1 MAVWVLREREQ
12 RAHVIGDR
20 AVLELPL
27 FPQHL
32 HVLLDPVAE
41 LHVAAD
47 ARETWRH
54 AVGVLEPAQQPLEDL
69 HVVRRRA
76 LDDAAPISHAIQRL
90 QAICGGNGQTRLTA
104 TKAQRRQ
111 AQGRRWRRRT
121 VDVRLELGLYRRRD
135 GRERQ
140 ILDLLLVLCVLLEA
154 GHVVQLGKQ
163 AGLQLLLLSD
173 IVVEEQVHLLIGRVL
188 LGLQLELPQPWELDG
203 EAAQEGDAPL
213 VTTLL
218 GAKGGDVVHA
228 DQRDVA
234 DAPLRLER
242 QPFREEP
249 HQLGVLFRRHEGR
262 NGGLL
267 EGQWCRL
274 ERAPACGESG
284 AGDVCKDWARV
295 RKPTGSIG
303 TLRHANAQ
311 GRRGLYR
318 A

>member
-69 HVVRRRA
+69 HVVRGRA
-76 LDDAAPISHAIQRL
+76 LDDAASVAHAIERL
-90 QAICGGNGQTRLTA
+90 QAVCGQRADTA
-104 TKAQRRQ
+104 HRYKSQRRQ
-111 AQGRRWRRRT
+111 AQGRRWRLRT
-121 VDVRLELGLYRRRD
+121 VDVGLKLGLHRCRH
-135 GRERQ
+135 GREREVQ
-140 ILDLLLVLCVLLEA
+140 NLLLVVRVLLEG
-154 GHVVQLGKQ
+154 GHVVQLSEE